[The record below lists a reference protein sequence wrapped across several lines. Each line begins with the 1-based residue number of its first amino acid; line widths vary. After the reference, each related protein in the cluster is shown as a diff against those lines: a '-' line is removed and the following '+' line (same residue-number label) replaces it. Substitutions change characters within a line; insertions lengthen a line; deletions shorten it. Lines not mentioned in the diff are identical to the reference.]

1 MLMIATLLAL
11 REVLTKINL
20 IDILEKKTLLSKN
33 IIENIIKLLDEG
45 CTIPFIA
52 RYRKEFTNSA
62 TDEQLRDFEEIFEY
76 SKKLLNKKEDIKNLL
91 KERNFLNE
99 NIEKSLDEATSL
111 QALEDIYSPFKD
123 KKSSRTSN
131 AIENGLEPLANII
144 QSMRYSKL
152 ECEQKAKQFLN
163 KNIKTTQDAISGAK
177 DIIAQ
182 RYADDFR
189 SKDIVRNL
197 INNWGILEVTA
208 AKEFDKSGL
217 YASFANTSEK
227 IKYIKPH
234 RVLAIL
240 RAVNEKQLNIKVEID
255 ENYILEN
262 IKKYKIKPDA
272 QDSKELV
279 FEGFKDGL
287 KRLLLPTLKREAITN
302 LKEKASKEAI
312 ELFGKN
318 LKELLLTAP
327 LLNQVILGVDPG
339 YKSGCKLAVINED
352 GQFLDSSVIYPTK
365 PKEDLINSSKIVLDL
380 INRYK
385 ITSIAIG
392 NGTASKETATFIDN
406 LIKEN
411 RLDVNYA
418 VVSEIGASVYS
429 ASKIASLEYPN
440 LDVTIKGA
448 ISIAQRL
455 RDPMA
460 ALVKIDP
467 KSLGIGQYQHDV
479 NQKELEK
486 KLENITI
493 DLVNKVGVDLNSAS
507 YKLLSFVSGISEKLA
522 LNIIEHREKIKKF
535 SSKKELLN
543 VKGIGAKVYEQCVGF
558 LRIKDGLS
566 ILDNTSIHPE
576 DYEIALKLQKNYDIN
591 DIKEFEDIAKSLN
604 ISTIKLKDIVKEL
617 LNPGLDVRF
626 EFNSVKFSNDILDIN
641 DLKEGFIL
649 SGVVRNITDFG
660 AFVDIGIKN
669 DALLHISQ
677 ISQKRVSH
685 PSDVL
690 SINQNLEN
698 LKVIAVDLEKQRVS
712 LSLKWI
718 DFC

>member
-1 MLMIATLLAL
+1 M
-11 REVLTKINL
+11 TKINL

-163 KNIKTTQDAISGAK
+163 KNIKTTQDAISDAK

-208 AKEFDKSGL
+208 TKEFDKDGL
-217 YASFANTSEK
+217 YASFANSGEK

-262 IKKYKIKPDA
+262 IKKYKIKSDA

-279 FEGFKDGL
+279 FDAYKDGL

-380 INRYK
+380 VNKYK

-392 NGTASKETATFIDN
+392 NGTASKETATFIYK

-591 DIKEFEDIAKSLN
+591 NIKEFEDIAKSLN

-677 ISQKRVSH
+677 ISEKRISH

-712 LSLKWI
+712 LSLK
-718 DFC
+718 

>member
-1 MLMIATLLAL
+1 MIATIIAL

-208 AKEFDKSGL
+208 TKEFDKDGL

-327 LLNQVILGVDPG
+327 ILNQVILGVDPG

-392 NGTASKETATFIDN
+392 NGTASKETATFIDKI
-406 LIKEN
+406 IKEN

-591 DIKEFEDIAKSLN
+591 DIKDFEDIAKSLN
-604 ISTIKLKDIVKEL
+604 ISTIKLKDIIKEL

-677 ISQKRVSH
+677 ISEKRVSH

-712 LSLKWI
+712 LSLK
-718 DFC
+718 

>member
-1 MLMIATLLAL
+1 M
-11 REVLTKINL
+11 NL

-217 YASFANTSEK
+217 YTSFANTSEK

-272 QDSKELV
+272 QNSKELV

-287 KRLLLPTLKREAITN
+287 KRLLLPTLKREAVTN

-392 NGTASKETATFIDN
+392 NGTANKETATFIDN

-591 DIKEFEDIAKSLN
+591 DIKEFEDIAKNLN

-677 ISQKRVSH
+677 ISEKRVSH

-712 LSLKWI
+712 LSLK
-718 DFC
+718 